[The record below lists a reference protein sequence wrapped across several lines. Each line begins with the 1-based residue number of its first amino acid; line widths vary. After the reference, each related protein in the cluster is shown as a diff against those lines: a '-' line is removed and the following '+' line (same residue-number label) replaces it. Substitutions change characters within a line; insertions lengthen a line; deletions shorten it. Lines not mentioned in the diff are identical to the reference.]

1 MEVYFDWELDDKLE
15 QPLNSRKFVFDELK
29 TFIKTRYKP
38 LEEQID
44 SLQPPDQPAIVV
56 VITHDNGAIET
67 KAFNIATHLLPKLK
81 ECIIESDMN
90 YIIDVIWQKVQ
101 EDKRKN

>member
-1 MEVYFDWELDDKLE
+1 MEVFFDWELDEKLE
-15 QPLNSRKFVFDELK
+15 QPLSSRKFVFEDLR
-29 TFIKTRYKP
+29 TFIKSRYKV

-44 SLQPPDQPAIVV
+44 NLTTPDKPAFVA

-81 ECIIESDMN
+81 ECITESDMN